1 MQCTTP
7 CLDYFR
13 SPCKG
18 LELSRF
24 LTEATPSGTT
34 MAESRDD
41 YAGFAQPES
50 RHVDIY
56 RLEAAR

>member
-1 MQCTTP
+1 ME
-7 CLDYFR
+7 
-13 SPCKG
+13 G